1 MAPGLPHGTLRAGGR
16 PLGIIL
22 IIVSALFFSTA
33 GVFTKGVS
41 ADAWSVIF
49 WRGVFAACLGI
60 VYLMMKGRLWDEMRR
75 MGRVGWL
82 LAVIYASGTA
92 AFIPAFKMTS
102 IANVALIWASA
113 PVLAATLAWLWF
125 RQTVS
130 TGFAVATAMVV
141 LGTSV
146 IVWGSVGQSR
156 LTGDLL
162 ALWMTVMMVLI
173 MTLYRCFP
181 DAPTTLPTVVASL
194 ILLPIAGAL
203 TDPLQVSPQDTVLSA
218 LFGVSFVVASVT
230 LSEGSRHLAPGETA
244 LLSLSETPWA
254 ILLAVL
260 ILAEIPAGQTLLGG
274 AIIMAAVIW
283 YQWVMLRAERV
294 RPG

>member
-1 MAPGLPHGTLRAGGR
+1 MARVPPDGFLRAGGR
-16 PLGIIL
+16 PLGIVL
-22 IIVSALFFSTA
+22 IFVSALFFSTA

-49 WRGVFAACLGI
+49 WRGVSAAFLG
-60 VYLMMKGRLWDEMRR
+60 VLYLALISRLRSEMRR
-75 MGRVGWL
+75 MRWTGWL

-92 AFIPAFKMTS
+92 AFIPAFKLTS

-113 PVLAATLAWLWF
+113 PVLAATVAWLWF
-125 RQTVS
+125 RQTIS
-130 TGFAVATAMVV
+130 LGFAIATVMVV

-146 IVWGSVGQSR
+146 IVWGSVGTAS
-156 LTGDLL
+156 LAGDLL

-173 MTLYRCFP
+173 MTLYRCYP
-181 DAPTTLPTVVASL
+181 ETPTTLPTVMASL
-194 ILLPIAGAL
+194 MLLPVAWL
-203 TDPLQVSPQDTVLSA
+203 QTDLMQVPPGEIVLSA
-218 LFGVSFVVASVT
+218 LFGVTFVVASIT

-260 ILAEIPAGQTLLGG
+260 VIAEIPDRQTLFGG
-274 AIIMAAVIW
+274 AIIMAAVVW
-283 YQWVMLRAERV
+283 YQWSMLRAERT
-294 RPG
+294 PTA